1 MRLEEN
7 TPMTVNKQIRLAA
20 RPKGAP
26 KPSDFAAHEAALPEP
41 GAGDVLVKTLYLSLD
56 PYMRGRISEAKSYAP
71 PLAIGDVMIGGA
83 VGQVVRSNHGKFKP
97 GDIVE
102 GMLGWQEYAVARAG
116 ALRRISLNNHPL
128 SYALGVLGMPG
139 MTAYFGLLEVGKPKP
154 GDTVVVSAA
163 SGGVGMLVGQIAKI
177 AGCRVVGTAGTD
189 EKCAYVLDEL
199 GFDAAINY
207 RASDNLA
214 AELAAACP
222 NGVDVYFDNVGGPV
236 TDTVIAQLAMRARV
250 VVCGVIHQYN
260 MTEDYLGSSPWR
272 HLLIKRAR
280 VEGFLI
286 FDWLERYAEG
296 LARMGAWLETGRVK
310 YREDVTDGLD
320 NAPVALIGL
329 LEGRNFGKAVVKVA
343 EKDAAR

>member
-1 MRLEEN
+1 
-7 TPMTVNKQIRLAA
+7 MTVNNQIRLAA
-20 RPKGAP
+20 RPIGAP
-26 KPSDFAAHEAALPEP
+26 KTSDFERHEAAIPEP
-41 GAGDVLVKTLYLSLD
+41 GEGEVLVKTLSLSLD

-83 VGQVVRSNHGKFKP
+83 VGQVIRSNHSKYEP

-102 GMLGWQEYAVARAG
+102 GLLGWQEYAAARAST
-116 ALRRISLNNHPL
+116 LRRITFDNHPL

-154 GDTVVVSAA
+154 SDTVVVSAA
-163 SGGVGMLVGQIAKI
+163 SGGVGMLVGQIAKV

-189 EKCAYVLDEL
+189 EKCAYVRDAL

-207 RASDNLA
+207 RSSDNLSR
-214 AELAAACP
+214 ELASACP

-236 TDTVIAQLAMRARV
+236 TDAVIAQLAMRARV

-286 FDWLERYAEG
+286 FDWLDRYPEG
-296 LARMGAWLETGRVK
+296 LARMGAWLDSGQVT
-310 YREDVTDGLD
+310 YREDVTDGLE
-320 NAPVALIGL
+320 NAPEALIGL
-329 LEGRNFGKAVVKVA
+329 LEGRNFGKAVVKIA
-343 EKDAAR
+343 ERDASL

>member
-1 MRLEEN
+1 
-7 TPMTVNKQIRLAA
+7 MTMNKQIRLAA
-20 RPKGAP
+20 RPVGAP
-26 KPSDFAAHEAALPEP
+26 QTSDFEAHDAAMPEP
-41 GAGDVLVKTLYLSLD
+41 GPGEVLVKTLYLSLD
-56 PYMRGRISEAKSYAP
+56 PYMRGRISAAKSYAP
-71 PLAIGDVMIGGA
+71 SLAIGDVMIGGG
-83 VGQVVRSNHGKFKP
+83 VGQVVRSNHGKYKP
-97 GDIVE
+97 GDIVV
-102 GMLGWQEYAVARAG
+102 GLLGWQEYAVVRAG
-116 ALRRISLNNHPL
+116 TLQRVAFKNHPL

-177 AGCRVVGTAGTD
+177 AGCRVVGTVGTD
-189 EKCAYVLDEL
+189 EKCAFIKDKL

-214 AELAAACP
+214 GDLAAACP

-236 TDTVIAQLAMRARV
+236 TDAVVAQLAMRARV

-260 MTEDYLGSSPWR
+260 MTEDYLGPSPWR

-286 FDWLERYAEG
+286 FDWFDRYPEG
-296 LARMGAWLETGRVK
+296 LARMGAWLDAGQVN

-320 NAPVALIGL
+320 AAPEALIGL
-329 LEGRNFGKAVVKVA
+329 LEGRNFGKAIVKIA
-343 EKDAAR
+343 DPDA